1 MMAQGIRFYK
11 CLWSIP
17 EGGYR
22 ETIEA
27 AHNRR
32 YLVNQIK
39 KGELQYEN
47 EDGSVWEIEK
57 IQETETPMIEIDWL
71 LECFTTGS
79 TKKEREAHKDQ
90 AAYVIRLVEKCAA
103 RVAIK
108 GKEEIIER

>member
-1 MMAQGIRFYK
+1 MSKGIRFYK
-11 CLWSIP
+11 CLWSADA
-17 EGGYR
+17 GYR

-39 KGELQYEN
+39 KGELRYEN
-47 EDGSVWEIEK
+47 ETDGSAWEIEK

-103 RVAIK
+103 RVAME

>member
-1 MMAQGIRFYK
+1 MAQGIRFYK
-11 CLWSIP
+11 CLWSTAA
-17 EGGYR
+17 GYR

-27 AHNRR
+27 SHMRR
-32 YLVNQIK
+32 YLFNQIK
-39 KGELQYEN
+39 KGEIAYYN
-47 EDGSVWEIEK
+47 EDGSSWELEK

-79 TKKEREAHKDQ
+79 NKREREAHKDQ

-103 RVAIK
+103 RVAME

>member
-11 CLWSIP
+11 CLWSTCA
-17 EGGYR
+17 GYR

-27 AHNRR
+27 AHHRR

-39 KGELQYEN
+39 KGELKYVN
-47 EDGSVWEIEK
+47 KDGSAWELEK

-71 LECFTTGS
+71 LDCFTTGS

-103 RVAIK
+103 RVAME
-108 GKEEIIER
+108 GKEEFIER